1 MMAQQISGD
10 IGKRVQEGLKAAGRD
25 VLIESLIDQGEGTIL
40 VIVSPIP
47 VDVFAGKPGVGS
59 AGQERPHDHSPSL
72 EPCLE
77 ALARDHQSN
86 DSRMV
91 SFEHRWK
98 NRRVESA
105 GSLLYPRAVHG
116 ASAIARSLSQ
126 AGLRKDSGRL
136 RRGWPA

>member
-47 VDVFAGKPGVGS
+47 VDVFAGKPGAGS

-91 SFEHRWK
+91 SFDTDGK
-98 NRRVESA
+98 KPAGLSRRVLCSIHA
-105 GSLLYPRAVHG
+105 LDMSHPPSPG
-116 ASAIARSLSQ
+116 AY
-126 AGLRKDSGRL
+126 
-136 RRGWPA
+136 RGPG

>member
-47 VDVFAGKPGVGS
+47 VDVFAGKPCVGS

-72 EPCLE
+72 EPRLE

-91 SFEHRWK
+91 SFDTDGKPAATRSYRRIAGDHNFGPTALICTFIK
-98 NRRVESA
+98 NNAKLMVR
-105 GSLLYPRAVHG
+105 
-116 ASAIARSLSQ
+116 
-126 AGLRKDSGRL
+126 
-136 RRGWPA
+136 